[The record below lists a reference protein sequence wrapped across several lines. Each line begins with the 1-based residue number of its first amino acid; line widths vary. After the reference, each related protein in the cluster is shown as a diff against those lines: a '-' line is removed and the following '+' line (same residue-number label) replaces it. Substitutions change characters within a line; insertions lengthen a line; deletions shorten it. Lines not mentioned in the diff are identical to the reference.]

1 MSAVTAGV
9 EEAGLDGFGGVLF
22 ADEDLQEAELG
33 LDPLV
38 LPVLLQVRH
47 PVLLLHVPSIMLI
60 KFFLKLSDGL
70 PQFLLLG
77 AGLPQLFQQL
87 WHGRGVGAGQPQVE
101 GQLPGPL
108 LHLPPEGG
116 VGRGVAPRL
125 RPFRGGHQVHGH
137 DDLGALHLPPALSL
151 IHI

>member
-47 PVLLLHVPSIMLI
+47 PVLLLHVP
-60 KFFLKLSDGL
+60 
-70 PQFLLLG
+70 
-77 AGLPQLFQQL
+77 AR
-87 WHGRGVGAGQPQVE
+87 GRGGRERGE
-101 GQLPGPL
+101 R
-108 LHLPPEGG
+108 EGG
-116 VGRGVAPRL
+116 VTARHQQISCVCSKAVSLSVNQSSPDSITL
-125 RPFRGGHQVHGH
+125 RADYMIADSVFNSRRHQ
-137 DDLGALHLPPALSL
+137 SL
-151 IHI
+151 L